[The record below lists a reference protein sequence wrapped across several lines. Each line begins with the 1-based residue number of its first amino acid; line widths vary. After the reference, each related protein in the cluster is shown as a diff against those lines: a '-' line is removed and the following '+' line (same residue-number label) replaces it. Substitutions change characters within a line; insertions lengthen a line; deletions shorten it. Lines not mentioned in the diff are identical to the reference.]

1 MCATVRSGQ
10 REKGG
15 ASFTV
20 VGGSSVLS
28 TRMFSALTK
37 LPRTVWFLGAISFL
51 NDAASDAVYPL
62 LPLFFAAT
70 FAVGAQAL
78 GVIEGAANATAALMK
93 LVSGYFYDRTQ
104 RAKGWIVLGYA
115 LPALARPLIA
125 VAGSIPVILLL
136 RMADRVGKGLRSS
149 PRDALLAAS
158 VDANRRGLAFGLHR
172 SMDHAGAVA
181 GPLAAA
187 ALLAAGFTV
196 REVLLWTL
204 VPGVL
209 CVLLAMMLRE
219 PTSVNIPAAKIDWQW
234 KSLPAPLKRYLVA
247 LAVFTLSQASNMFLL
262 LRAKETGVSDAQIP
276 LLWAGFSALAMV
288 LSTPLSAFSD
298 RVDRRKMLSIAWVV
312 YALLFAA
319 FGLLPQNLATTIA
332 LFVGYGIFIAATDG
346 AEKALIAELA
356 PQAQLGTAFGWFHL
370 VSGLMLLPA
379 SALFGWL
386 WTRVNPT
393 TAFMVSATISIA
405 AAALLWRT
413 VGAREQGF

>member
-1 MCATVRSGQ
+1 MRNA
-10 REKGG
+10 
-15 ASFTV
+15 
-20 VGGSSVLS
+20 L
-28 TRMFSALTK
+28 SALTR

-104 RAKGWIVLGYA
+104 RAKGWIVLGYT

-125 VAGSIPVILLL
+125 FSGSLPVVLML
-136 RMADRVGKGLRSS
+136 RMADRIGKGLRSS

-172 SMDHAGAVA
+172 SMDHAGAVV

-187 ALLAAGFTV
+187 ALLAAGWSV
-196 REVLLWTL
+196 REVLLWTI

-209 CVLLAMMLRE
+209 CVLLALTLRE
-219 PTSVNIPAAKIDWQW
+219 PAKVEISAEKIDWRW
-234 KSLPAPLKRYLVA
+234 AGLPSPLKRYLIA
-247 LAVFTLSQASNMFLL
+247 LALFTLSQASNMFLL
-262 LRAKETGVSDAQIP
+262 LRAKETGFTDAQIP

-298 RVDRRKMLSIAWVV
+298 GVDRRKMLSVAWVV
-312 YALLFAA
+312 YAVLFAA

-332 LFVGYGIFIAATDG
+332 LFVGYGIFIAATEG
-346 AEKALIAELA
+346 AEKAMIAELA
-356 PQAQLGTAFGWFHL
+356 PKAQLGTAFGWFHL

-379 SALFGWL
+379 SAMFGWL

-393 TAFMVSATISIA
+393 AAFLVSATMSLLA
-405 AAALLWRT
+405 AGLLWRM
-413 VGAREQGF
+413 VRRQ

>member
-1 MCATVRSGQ
+1 
-10 REKGG
+10 
-15 ASFTV
+15 
-20 VGGSSVLS
+20 
-28 TRMFSALTK
+28 MFSALTQ

-104 RAKGWIVLGYA
+104 RAKGWILWGYA

-125 VAGSIPVILLL
+125 FAGSMPVVLVL

-158 VDANRRGLAFGLHR
+158 VAANRRGLAFGLHR

-187 ALLAAGFTV
+187 ALLAAGWSV

-219 PTSVNIPAAKIDWQW
+219 PTRLDISTTKIDWQW
-234 KSLPAPLKRYLVA
+234 QSLPASLKRYLVA

-262 LRAKETGVSDAQIP
+262 LRAKESGLTDAHIP
-276 LLWAGFSALAMV
+276 LLWAGFSALAML

-298 RVDRRKMLSIAWVV
+298 RVDRRKLLCVAWVI

-319 FGLLPQNLATTIA
+319 FGLLPQSLATTIA

-356 PQAQLGTAFGWFHL
+356 PKAQLGTAFGWFHL

-386 WTRVNPT
+386 WTRVSPT
-393 TAFMVSATISIA
+393 AAFMTSAAISLVA
-405 AAALLWRT
+405 AGLLLRLSVAPSRDT
-413 VGAREQGF
+413 R

>member
-1 MCATVRSGQ
+1 M
-10 REKGG
+10 
-15 ASFTV
+15 
-20 VGGSSVLS
+20 
-28 TRMFSALTK
+28 RMFSALTK

-93 LVSGYFYDRTQ
+93 LASGYFYDRTQ
-104 RAKGWIVLGYA
+104 RAKRWIIWGYT

-125 VAGSIPVILLL
+125 FAGSMPMVLVL

-158 VDANRRGLAFGLHR
+158 VDADRRGLAFGLHR
-172 SMDHAGAVA
+172 SLDHAGAVA
-181 GPLAAA
+181 GPLVAA
-187 ALLAAGFTV
+187 ALLAAGWSV

-204 VPGVL
+204 VPGVF
-209 CVLLAMMLRE
+209 CVLLAMLLRE
-219 PTSVNIPAAKIDWQW
+219 PTRLEIPAGKIDWQW
-234 KSLPAPLKRYLVA
+234 KSLPAPLKRYLLA

-262 LRAKETGVSDAQIP
+262 LRAKDAGFADAQIP
-276 LLWAGFSALAMV
+276 LLWAGFSALAML

-298 RVDRRKMLSIAWVV
+298 RADRRKLLCVAWAA
-312 YALLFAA
+312 YATLFAA
-319 FGLLPQNLATTIA
+319 FGLLAQSLATTIA
-332 LFVGYGIFIAATDG
+332 LFVGYAIFIAATEG

-356 PQAQLGTAFGWFHL
+356 PKAQLGTAFGWFHL

-393 TAFMVSATISIA
+393 AAFVVSATMSLLA
-405 AAALLWRT
+405 AGLLWRAIRT
-413 VGAREQGF
+413 QPSPLSA

>member
-1 MCATVRSGQ
+1 
-10 REKGG
+10 
-15 ASFTV
+15 
-20 VGGSSVLS
+20 
-28 TRMFSALTK
+28 MFDALLK

-78 GVIEGAANATAALMK
+78 GIIEGAANATAALMK

-104 RAKGWIVLGYA
+104 RAKGWLVLGYT
-115 LPALARPLIA
+115 LPALSRPLIA
-125 VAGSIPVILLL
+125 FASSTPIILLL
-136 RMADRVGKGLRSS
+136 RMGDRVGKGLRSS

-158 VDANRRGLAFGLHR
+158 VDPDRRGLAFGFHR

-181 GPLAAA
+181 GPLVAAVM
-187 ALLAAGFTV
+187 LAAGFTV

-209 CVLLAMMLRE
+209 CVLLVLALKE
-219 PTSVNIPAAKIDWQW
+219 PPGVAVAAGKIDWQW

-262 LRAKETGVSDAQIP
+262 LRAKETGFTDAQIP

-288 LSTPLSAFSD
+288 LSTPLSAWSD
-298 RVDRRKMLSIAWVV
+298 RLNRSHLLCVAWVV
-312 YALLFAA
+312 YAVLFAA
-319 FGLLPQNLATTIA
+319 FGLFPQTLATTIA
-332 LFVGYGIFIAATDG
+332 LFVGYATFIAATEG
-346 AEKALIAELA
+346 AEKAMIAELA
-356 PQAQLGTAFGWFHL
+356 PKAQLGTAFGWFHL

-386 WTRVNPT
+386 WTRVSPAA
-393 TAFMVSATISIA
+393 AFVVSATMSLLA
-405 AAALLWRT
+405 AGLLWRAIRQP
-413 VGAREQGF
+413 VER

>member
-1 MCATVRSGQ
+1 MRNA
-10 REKGG
+10 
-15 ASFTV
+15 
-20 VGGSSVLS
+20 L
-28 TRMFSALTK
+28 SALTR

-104 RAKGWIVLGYA
+104 RAKGWIVLGYT

-125 VAGSIPVILLL
+125 FSGSLPVVLML
-136 RMADRVGKGLRSS
+136 RMADRIGKGLRSS

-172 SMDHAGAVA
+172 SMDHAGAVV

-187 ALLAAGFTV
+187 ALLAAGWSV

-209 CVLLAMMLRE
+209 CVLLALTLRE
-219 PTSVNIPAAKIDWQW
+219 PAKVEISAEKIDWRW
-234 KSLPAPLKRYLVA
+234 AGLPSPLKRYLIA
-247 LAVFTLSQASNMFLL
+247 LALFTLSQASNMFLL
-262 LRAKETGVSDAQIP
+262 LRAKETGFTDAQIP

-298 RVDRRKMLSIAWVV
+298 GVDRRKMLSVAWVV
-312 YALLFAA
+312 YAVLFAA

-332 LFVGYGIFIAATDG
+332 LFVGYGIFIAATEG
-346 AEKALIAELA
+346 AEKAMIAELA
-356 PQAQLGTAFGWFHL
+356 PKAQLGTAFGWFHL

-379 SALFGWL
+379 SAMFGWL

-393 TAFMVSATISIA
+393 AAFMVSATMSLLA
-405 AAALLWRT
+405 AGLLWRM
-413 VGAREQGF
+413 VRRQ

>member
-1 MCATVRSGQ
+1 MRNA
-10 REKGG
+10 
-15 ASFTV
+15 
-20 VGGSSVLS
+20 L
-28 TRMFSALTK
+28 SALTR

-104 RAKGWIVLGYA
+104 RAKGWIVLGYT

-125 VAGSIPVILLL
+125 FSGSLPVVLML
-136 RMADRVGKGLRSS
+136 RMADRIGKGLRSS

-172 SMDHAGAVA
+172 SMDHAGAVV

-187 ALLAAGFTV
+187 ALLAAGWSV

-209 CVLLAMMLRE
+209 CVLLALTLRE
-219 PTSVNIPAAKIDWQW
+219 PAKVEISAEKIDWRW
-234 KSLPAPLKRYLVA
+234 AGLPSPLKRYLIA
-247 LAVFTLSQASNMFLL
+247 LALFTLSQASNMFLL
-262 LRAKETGVSDAQIP
+262 LRAKETGFTDAQIP

-298 RVDRRKMLSIAWVV
+298 GVDRRKMLSVAWVV
-312 YALLFAA
+312 YAVLFAA
-319 FGLLPQNLATTIA
+319 FGLLPQTLATTIA
-332 LFVGYGIFIAATDG
+332 LFVGYGIFIAATEG
-346 AEKALIAELA
+346 AEKAMIAELA
-356 PQAQLGTAFGWFHL
+356 PKAQLGTAFGWFHL

-379 SALFGWL
+379 SAMFGWL

-393 TAFMVSATISIA
+393 AAFMVSATMSLLA
-405 AAALLWRT
+405 AGLLWRM
-413 VGAREQGF
+413 VRRQ

>member
-1 MCATVRSGQ
+1 
-10 REKGG
+10 
-15 ASFTV
+15 
-20 VGGSSVLS
+20 
-28 TRMFSALTK
+28 MFSTLTK

-104 RAKGWIVLGYA
+104 RAKGWIIWGYA

-125 VAGSIPVILLL
+125 FAGSVPVVLVL

-158 VDANRRGLAFGLHR
+158 VDANRRGLAFGFHR
-172 SMDHAGAVA
+172 SMDHAGAVV
-181 GPLAAA
+181 GPLVAA
-187 ALLAAGFTV
+187 ALLAAGWSV

-209 CVLLAMMLRE
+209 CVLFAMMLRE
-219 PTSVNIPAAKIDWQW
+219 PASLEIPSGKIDWQW

-262 LRAKETGVSDAQIP
+262 LRAKETGFTDAQIP

-298 RVDRRKMLSIAWVV
+298 RADRRKLLCAAWMA
-312 YALLFAA
+312 YATLFAA
-319 FGLLPQNLATTIA
+319 FGLLPQSLATTIA
-332 LFVGYGIFIAATDG
+332 LFVGYAIFIAATEG

-356 PQAQLGTAFGWFHL
+356 PKAQLGTAFGWFHL

-393 TAFMVSATISIA
+393 AAFVVSATMSLIA
-405 AAALLWRT
+405 AGLLWRM
-413 VGAREQGF
+413 VGAHDHPQDH

>member
-1 MCATVRSGQ
+1 MLGTI
-10 REKGG
+10 
-15 ASFTV
+15 F
-20 VGGSSVLS
+20 
-28 TRMFSALTK
+28 K

-51 NDAASDAVYPL
+51 NDAASDAIYPL

-104 RAKGWIVLGYA
+104 RAKGWLVFGYT

-125 VAGSIPVILLL
+125 FASSTPVILLL
-136 RMADRVGKGLRSS
+136 RMGDRVGKGLRSS

-158 VDANRRGLAFGLHR
+158 VEPNRRGLAFGFHR
-172 SMDHAGAVA
+172 SMDHAGAVV

-187 ALLAAGFTV
+187 ALLAAGFSV
-196 REVLLWTL
+196 RDVILMTI

-209 CVLLAMMLRE
+209 CVLLVLMLRE
-219 PTSVNIPAAKIDWQW
+219 PPGVAIDASKIDWQW
-234 KSLPAPLKRYLVA
+234 RSLPAPLKRYLIA

-262 LRAKETGVSDAQIP
+262 LRAKDSGFTDAQIP
-276 LLWAGFSALAMV
+276 LLWAGFSALAML
-288 LSTPLSAFSD
+288 LSTPLSAWSD
-298 RVDRRKMLSIAWVV
+298 SLNRPRMLCVAWVV

-319 FGLLPQNLATTIA
+319 FGLLPQTLATTIA
-332 LFVGYGIFIAATDG
+332 LFVGYAIFIAATEG

-356 PQAQLGTAFGWFHL
+356 PKAQLGTAFGWFHL

-379 SALFGWL
+379 SAMFGWL

-393 TAFMVSATISIA
+393 TAFMVSAAMSLVAATI
-405 AAALLWRT
+405 LWRSLASVPRLQT
-413 VGAREQGF
+413 RRPR